1 VIRIGTCSWT
11 EKSLL
16 QSGDFYPTD
25 AKTAEARLRY
35 YAENF
40 NTVEVDSSYYAIP
53 DIRTAQLWADR
64 TPDNFLFHIKVYGA
78 LTGHGIDPRT
88 LPVDI
93 AASLPADQRQRKFIN
108 IGEPELLRAIAQRFR
123 DALRPLQSQN
133 KLGLMVFQFSQQFHY
148 RTSNMDYLVDCKELM
163 EGLPVA
169 VEFRHGSW
177 LKPDKRDS
185 VMRFLQEYQMIY
197 VTADEPQYGSLATV
211 PFLPEVTASIAYFRF
226 HGRNKQNWLRKGI
239 ETSLRYDYRYSEE
252 ELMEFKAV
260 VSDTDMRAKV
270 TYAMF
275 NNCHGSSAVRNAGR
289 LKQLLQTPG

>member
-1 VIRIGTCSWT
+1 MIRIGTCSWT